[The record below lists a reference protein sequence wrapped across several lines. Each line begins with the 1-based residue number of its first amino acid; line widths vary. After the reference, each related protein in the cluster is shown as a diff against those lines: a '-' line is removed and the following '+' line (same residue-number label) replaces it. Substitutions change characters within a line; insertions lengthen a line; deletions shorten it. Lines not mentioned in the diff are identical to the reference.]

1 MKSALLLFPVKPAF
15 EEFCIPTKK
24 YADVIVPRG
33 ADNIVAIDLI
43 VQHIRVNPHFLK
55 LEFGVEK
62 IRIRDPVPF

>member
-1 MKSALLLFPVKPAF
+1 MIKIDVEQRRHLKSALLFPVKPAF

-43 VQHIRVNPHFLK
+43 VQHIRVN
-55 LEFGVEK
+55 
-62 IRIRDPVPF
+62 IRIF